1 VVLKKDSNSRGR
13 MEYRSMDHIF
23 TSQMYFET
31 EFTKSVH
38 EKYDPYKARTTLSA
52 YAASVDVSSPAN
64 SGIRAKASL
73 ANDVVTA
80 QVQLLLDPAASVL

>member
-1 VVLKKDSNSRGR
+1 
-13 MEYRSMDHIF
+13 MDHIF

-31 EFTKSVH
+31 GFTKSIH
-38 EKYDPYKARTTLSA
+38 EKYEPYLARTKLMA
-52 YAASVDVSSPAN
+52 YADSVDVSTPSN

-80 QVQLLLDPAASVL
+80 QVQLLLDPNSSVL